1 MGSLASIVT
10 RSAPPPP
17 VKDTST
23 VEEMDWE
30 PEHPRAVPLHSSLQE
45 NAQTPVK
52 RIFPALRPINTVE
65 FAACTAPSPLDDW
78 TRFKNDITTEMT
90 PITISSTT
98 MHQEETDSLDASA
111 EPARLYT
118 QDSLPVITSEAFR
131 IGYAFS
137 ALLRVL
143 AVVATLTSGAGA
155 TATSR
160 SEGFLA
166 EGPSIIEMISSAG
179 SGMAQRQRAQVS
191 LPPYCCRYIP
201 RQLTHTSL
209 NRK

>member
-1 MGSLASIVT
+1 
-10 RSAPPPP
+10 
-17 VKDTST
+17 
-23 VEEMDWE
+23 MDWE
-30 PEHPRAVPLHSSLQE
+30 PEHPRAVPLHSSFQR
-45 NAQTPVK
+45 NCQTPAK
-52 RIFPALRPINTVE
+52 RTFPALRPTKTME
-65 FAACTAPSPLDDW
+65 FAVCTPPSPLDDW

-98 MHQEETDSLDASA
+98 MHQEETDSLVAPA

-118 QDSLPVITSEAFR
+118 QTTLPVITSEAFR

-137 ALLRVL
+137 ALLRIL
-143 AVVATLTSGAGA
+143 AVVATLTSRAGV

-191 LPPYCCRYIP
+191 LPPYCCRY
-201 RQLTHTSL
+201 LTS
-209 NRK
+209 